1 RTARPP
7 RRGGS
12 RWPPRPQRRRGR
24 RGDPRSPRRS
34 RWCASPRRTIFAPP
48 RTPPDTT
55 PPGWARPVRSQ
66 PMVSSDRVR
75 LVVLFGGRSA
85 EHEVSCTSAA
95 HVLRAA
101 DVERYEIVPVGI
113 TRDGTWVV
121 ADEAV
126 AALEDGQDA
135 LPPQLEA
142 TGTTVDP
149 FQVVSP
155 AGALPVVVL
164 PLLHGTH
171 GEDGTVQGLF
181 EVAGVPYVGSGA
193 LASALA
199 MDKAK
204 AKEVLRVRGLPQ
216 VPHVVLRDTV
226 LEGAAEAVAAAG
238 LTYPV
243 FTKPANLGS
252 SVGVSKVRGPDELA
266 GALALSAQTDEW
278 LLVEQGVEAREIE
291 VGVLGNGRPR
301 TSVPGEIVSSHEFYD
316 YDDKYDDGTC
326 QLLVPAPLD
335 QKVAEEARALAVEAF
350 LALRC
355 EGMARVDFFYEEG
368 GRGLLVN
375 EVNTIPG
382 FTPVSMYPRVW
393 EASGLT
399 YGELI
404 DELVDLAIE
413 RHQRRSRF
421 STKR

>member
-1 RTARPP
+1 
-7 RRGGS
+7 
-12 RWPPRPQRRRGR
+12 
-24 RGDPRSPRRS
+24 
-34 RWCASPRRTIFAPP
+34 
-48 RTPPDTT
+48 
-55 PPGWARPVRSQ
+55 
-66 PMVSSDRVR
+66 MVSSDRVR

-126 AALEDGQDA
+126 AALEEGQES
-135 LPPQLEA
+135 LPDQLEA

-149 FQVVSP
+149 LQVVSP
-155 AGALPVVVL
+155 TGDLPVVVL

-171 GEDGTVQGLF
+171 GEDGTVQGLL
-181 EVAGVPYVGSGA
+181 EVAGVPYAGSGV

-204 AKEVLRVRGLPQ
+204 AKEVLGARGLPQ
-216 VPHVVLRDTV
+216 VPHVVLRDTE
-226 LEGAAEAVAAAG
+226 LESAADAVVAAG

-252 SVGVSKVRGPDELA
+252 SVGVTKVRGPEGLA
-266 GALALSAQTDEW
+266 DALAVAAQYDEW

-301 TSVPGEIVSSHEFYD
+301 TSVPGEIVSSHDFYD
-316 YDDKYDDGTC
+316 YDDKYVDGTC

-335 QKVAEEARALAVEAF
+335 DEVAEAARALAVEAF

-355 EGMARVDFFYEEG
+355 EGMARVDFFYEED
-368 GRGLLVN
+368 GRGLLLN

-393 EASGLT
+393 AASGLT